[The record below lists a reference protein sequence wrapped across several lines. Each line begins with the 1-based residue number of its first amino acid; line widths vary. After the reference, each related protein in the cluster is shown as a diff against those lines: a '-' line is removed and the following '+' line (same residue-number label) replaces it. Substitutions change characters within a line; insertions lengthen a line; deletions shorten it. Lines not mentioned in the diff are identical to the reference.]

1 MISDY
6 FSLFLRTNLSL
17 FRSLIGL
24 ERLRLYATFQQAIS
38 VGVNSLPTVCLATF
52 FMGLVFTMQGA
63 APLEAVGSID
73 RVAELVA
80 VSMLREVGPLI
91 TAVVVIGRSGSAITA
106 ELGTMKV
113 SEEIE
118 ALEVMAIDPVRFLV
132 VPRYLAMVVMLP
144 VVTLLGEMTGLFGGW
159 LLGVATLGL
168 DPYTYVSNM
177 VASVDLE
184 DLYSGLIKAFIFGAL
199 ISSIACFFGIQVKG
213 GAEGVGRNTTTSV
226 VVCLVSMLAM
236 DALLTAIFFYGVDS

>member
-1 MISDY
+1 MISEY
-6 FSLFLRTNLSL
+6 FYLLSRTLLSL
-17 FRSLIGL
+17 LRGLIGL
-24 ERLRLYATFQQAIS
+24 ERLRVNATFVMMVQM
-38 VGVNSLPTVCLATF
+38 GVNSIPTVCLATF

-118 ALEVMAIDPVRFLV
+118 ALEIMAIDPVRFLV
-132 VPRYLAMVVMLP
+132 VPRFLAMLIMLP
-144 VVTLLGEMTGLFGGW
+144 CITLLGEMSGLFGGW
-159 LLGVATLGL
+159 LLGVYSLGL
-168 DPYTYVSNM
+168 DPYMYVTNM
-177 VASVDLE
+177 VNSVGLE
-184 DLYSGLIKAFIFGAL
+184 DLYSGLFKALVFGGL
-199 ISSIACFFGIQVKG
+199 ISSIACFFGMGVRG
-213 GAEGVGRNTTTSV
+213 GAEGVGRSTTTSV

-236 DALLTAIFFYGVDS
+236 DAFLTAFFFFGKG

>member
-1 MISDY
+1 VVSEY
-6 FSLFLRTNLSL
+6 LSLLLRTVLSL
-17 FRSLIGL
+17 LRSLIGL
-24 ERLRLYATFQQAIS
+24 ERLRLHATFVMMVQ

-63 APLEAVGSID
+63 APLQAVGQVG

-91 TAVVVIGRSGSAITA
+91 TAVVVIGRSGSSITA

-132 VPRYLAMVVMLP
+132 VPRFLAMLIMMP
-144 VVTLLGEMTGLFGGW
+144 VITLLGEMTGLFGGW
-159 LLGVATLGL
+159 LLGITTLGL
-168 DPYTYVSNM
+168 DPYTYVSTM
-177 VASVDLE
+177 VNSVDLE
-184 DLYSGLIKAFIFGAL
+184 DFWSGLLKAFIFGGL
-199 ISSIACFFGIQVKG
+199 IASIACNYGIQVKG
-213 GAEGVGRNTTTSV
+213 GAEGVGRSTTTSV

-236 DALLTAIFFYGVDS
+236 DAILTAVFFYGVD